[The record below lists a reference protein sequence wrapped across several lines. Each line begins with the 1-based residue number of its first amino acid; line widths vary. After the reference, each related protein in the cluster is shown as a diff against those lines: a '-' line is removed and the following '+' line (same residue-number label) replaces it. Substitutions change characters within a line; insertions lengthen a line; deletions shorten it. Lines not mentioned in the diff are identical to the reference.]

1 MVEGFNEGVLT
12 QDTREQAAVGET
24 LHATALTTPLLF
36 QIRKYPSFKRFFNEF
51 SDASLR
57 KLVATLDSRKARL
70 SEEGRSLTN
79 RPPPPCAFGTLN
91 KFAANRSCTICTLMQ
106 SSGEYKGHSYA
117 HFLSRKAQQVRKEGK
132 SRPAGPTGQPLLTF
146 LIPPTGLL
154 NRPFKIASVPVG
166 AHMCECHG
174 ARVEVRGQLTGVGSL
189 LLPCRFWGWM
199 EVSLPA
205 LVAKAFTD

>member
-24 LHATALTTPLLF
+24 LRATALTTPLLF

-132 SRPAGPTGQPLLTF
+132 SRPAGPTGPTGQPLLTF
-146 LIPPTGLL
+146 LIPPTRLL
-154 NRPFKIASVPVG
+154 NRPFKITSVACIG
-166 AHMCECHG
+166 ACGCTH
-174 ARVEVRGQLTGVGSL
+174 V
-189 LLPCRFWGWM
+189 
-199 EVSLPA
+199 
-205 LVAKAFTD
+205 